1 MTQLQNVSSVLEVA
15 FAVNGLH
22 YVYATRPKHESHL
35 QEQLHEIERL
45 TDKCAADDI
54 PVPPLTGDAT
64 REWGFQFV
72 ARYKRGFWANATI
85 CAGLAAL
92 VVLTSSAYHPKLEVS
107 AWVSVPFLLFLFVA
121 PLRAYATCREI
132 ELAIEFYV
140 EHLENLIRMPTGQ
153 DIPVYVNPL
162 IPIGV
167 RSHSIEAYRDALSR
181 SGGEDAAAS
190 VECRDASNSTSGPAT
205 GK

>member
-1 MTQLQNVSSVLEVA
+1 MRVIWNSRS
-15 FAVNGLH
+15 
-22 YVYATRPKHESHL
+22 
-35 QEQLHEIERL
+35 
-45 TDKCAADDI
+45 AADRRRS
-54 PVPPLTGDAT
+54 TACGYN
-64 REWGFQFV
+64 FV
-72 ARYKRGFWANATI
+72 ARYKRGLWAKATI
-85 CAGLAAL
+85 YAGTVAFAAL
-92 VVLTSSAYHPKLEVS
+92 ISSAYQPELEVS
-107 AWVSVPFLLFLFVA
+107 AWFSVPFLLFLTVT

-132 ELAIEFYV
+132 ELAIDFYV

-153 DIPVYVNPL
+153 DIPVYVNPH